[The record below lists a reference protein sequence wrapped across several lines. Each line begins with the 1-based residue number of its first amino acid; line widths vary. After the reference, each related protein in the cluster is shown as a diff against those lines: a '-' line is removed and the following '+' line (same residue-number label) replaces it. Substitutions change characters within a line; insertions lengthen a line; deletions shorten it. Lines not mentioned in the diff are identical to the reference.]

1 MNDQKNY
8 GRGVLLCLL
17 ATVSWGAM
25 FPLMDVTL
33 KHIDP
38 FTFTCLRYAIAGA
51 MFLVFLRV
59 REGSAG
65 LKLKG
70 ERIGLAWLFGTA
82 GFAGFQFLVFFG
94 QDLIGTR
101 GALNASIM
109 MATMPMM
116 GFLVNWVLRKVVPPK
131 GALAFIAMSFVGVI
145 LVVSDGSLST
155 LLSHPGDFGPDA
167 LLLFAALCW
176 VIYTSG
182 ATYFPGW
189 SPIKYTAITTVLG
202 LASATVITAVILAT
216 GGVAV
221 PSAHAV
227 TTILPELAYMSVIAG
242 FVGVLGWNFGNRY
255 LGPLNGVLFMDV
267 VPITAFVISAL
278 TGVVPAGMQV
288 AGASLTA
295 LALIFNNLYLRRV
308 AQRTAAAAAAKAA
321 AAKPA
326 VTATVTATDGKTSPV
341 AASR

>member
-17 ATVSWGAM
+17 ATLSWGAM
-25 FPLMDVTL
+25 FPIMDVTL

-38 FTFTCLRYAIAGA
+38 FTFTCMRYAIAGA
-51 MFLVFLRV
+51 MFLVLLKL

-65 LKLKG
+65 LRLKG
-70 ERIGLAWLFGTA
+70 ERVGLAWLFGTA

-94 QDLIGTR
+94 QGLIGER

-131 GALAFIAMSFVGVI
+131 GALAFIGMSFIGVI
-145 LVVSDGSLST
+145 LVVSDGDPGSLFA
-155 LLSHPGDFGPDA
+155 HPSDFGPDA

-182 ATYFPGW
+182 ATFFPTW
-189 SPIKYTAITTVLG
+189 SPIKYTAITTMLG
-202 LASATVITAVILAT
+202 LASAAVATVVILAT
-216 GGVAV
+216 GGVPV
-221 PSAHAV
+221 PSGHDVAS
-227 TTILPELAYMSVIAG
+227 ILPELAYMSIIAG

-267 VPITAFVISAL
+267 VPVTAFVISAL
-278 TGVVPAGMQV
+278 TGVIPASMQIV
-288 AGASLTA
+288 GASLTA
-295 LALIFNNLYLRRV
+295 LALILNNLYLRRV
-308 AQRTAAAAAAKAA
+308 SKRVAAQG
-321 AAKPA
+321 AAKPIGTTAGAGEEKSAA
-326 VTATVTATDGKTSPV
+326 VTAG
-341 AASR
+341 R

>member
-8 GRGVLLCLL
+8 SRGLLLCLL

-51 MFLVFLRV
+51 MFLVFLKL
-59 REGSAG
+59 REGTAG
-65 LKLKG
+65 FRLKG

-94 QDLIGTR
+94 QDLIGAR

-155 LLSHPGDFGPDA
+155 LLAHPSDFGPDA

-182 ATYFPGW
+182 ATFFPTW

-202 LASATVITAVILAT
+202 LASAAVITAVILAA
-216 GGVAV
+216 GGVPV
-221 PSAHAV
+221 PSGHDVTAV
-227 TTILPELAYMSVIAG
+227 LPELAYMSVIAG
-242 FVGVLGWNFGNRY
+242 FVGVLGWNFGNKY

-278 TGVVPAGMQV
+278 TGVIPAGMQIV
-288 AGASLTA
+288 GASLTA
-295 LALIFNNLYLRRV
+295 LALVLNNLYLRRV
-308 AQRTAAAAAAKAA
+308 AQRTAAAQAAQA
-321 AAKPA
+321 AAKPVATAPGAGEAQPAA
-326 VTATVTATDGKTSPV
+326 V
-341 AASR
+341 ASGR

>member
-8 GRGVLLCLL
+8 GRGLLLCLL

-51 MFLVFLRV
+51 MFLVFLKL
-59 REGSAG
+59 REGAAG
-65 LKLKG
+65 FKLKG

-94 QDLIGTR
+94 QDLIGER

-145 LVVSDGSLST
+145 LVVSDGSLSS
-155 LLSHPGDFGPDA
+155 LFAHPSDFGPDA

-182 ATYFPGW
+182 ATYFPTW

-202 LASATVITAVILAT
+202 LASASVITAIILAT
-216 GGVAV
+216 GGVPV
-221 PSAHAV
+221 PTGGDV
-227 TTILPELAYMSVIAG
+227 TAILPELAYMSIIAG
-242 FVGVLGWNFGNRY
+242 FVGVLGWNFGNKY

-267 VPITAFVISAL
+267 VPITAFIISAL
-278 TGVVPAGMQV
+278 TGVIPAGMQV

-295 LALIFNNLYLRRV
+295 LALVLNNLYLRKV
-308 AQRTAAAAAAKAA
+308 TKRTAAEAAAKAA
-321 AAKPA
+321 AEKQAVATAASEKPAA
-326 VTATVTATDGKTSPV
+326 VTAA
-341 AASR
+341 R